1 MPLTLEQ
8 LLEIAS
14 EYRDTTRD
22 YYARQEASPQYLRL
36 AALWKQERSKL
47 GRWHDFL
54 REVEKALPG
63 FTLGDGTAPLSPC
76 FRCVAYPVESYPHPG
91 VPWAVVGC
99 VSILAPVYALYGV
112 EFERDEGNARKKSTV
127 CFEPL
132 PGHMAPVANVIARKL
147 EAEFAVTALPRELAQ
162 TPVPLF
168 VESKAPPETTLFH
181 ALFMDRP
188 EIDP

>member
-1 MPLTLEQ
+1 MPLTLER

-14 EYRDTTRD
+14 EYRDTTGD
-22 YYARQEASPQYLRL
+22 SYARQEASPQYWRL
-36 AALWKQERSKL
+36 AALWKQERAKL

-54 REVEKALPG
+54 REVGNALPG

-76 FRCVAYPVESYPHPG
+76 FRCVAYPASSYPHPG

-112 EFERDEGNARKKSTV
+112 EFELGEGNVRKRSTV
-127 CFEPL
+127 RFEPL
-132 PGHMAPVANVIARKL
+132 PSHMAAAASVIARKV
-147 EAEFAVTALPRELAQ
+147 EAELAVTALPRELAQ

-188 EIDP
+188 EIVP

>member
-1 MPLTLEQ
+1 MPLTLAQ

-22 YYARQEASPQYLRL
+22 YYLRQEASPQYQRL

-54 REVEKALPG
+54 RDVEKALPG
-63 FTLGDGTAPLSPC
+63 FALGDGTAPLSPC
-76 FRCVAYPVESYPHPG
+76 FRCVAYPAASYPHPG

-99 VSILAPVYALYGV
+99 VSILAPIYALYGV
-112 EFERDEGNARKKSTV
+112 EFERGEDTARKKSTV
-127 CFEPL
+127 LFTPL
-132 PGHMAPVANVIARKL
+132 PAQMAAAASVIARKL
-147 EAEFAVTALPRELAQ
+147 EVELGVTELPSELAR

-168 VESKAPPETTLFH
+168 VESKVPPETTLFH
-181 ALFMDRP
+181 ALFVDRP
-188 EIDP
+188 EIVP

>member
-8 LLEIAS
+8 LLEIAC

-22 YYARQEASPQYLRL
+22 YYARQEPSPQYRRL
-36 AALWKQERSKL
+36 AALWKQERLKL
-47 GRWHDFL
+47 DRWHGFL
-54 REVEKALPG
+54 RDVEKALPG

-76 FRCVAYPVESYPHPG
+76 FRCVAYPAERYPHPG

-112 EFERDEGNARKKSTV
+112 EFERGEDNARKSSTV

-132 PGHMAPVANVIARKL
+132 PGHMAAAASVIARKL
-147 EAEFAVTALPRELAQ
+147 ETEFAVTALSKGLAQ

-168 VESKAPPETTLFH
+168 VESKTPPETTLFH
-181 ALFMDRP
+181 ALFTDRP
-188 EIDP
+188 EIVP